1 MHTTRTALISF
12 FFGVFWMIDA
22 QAQGVKIGAGTP
34 PHASATL
41 EVGGTN
47 GGFLLPTMT
56 TAQRNGIGSPAQG
69 LQVYNSDTRCI
80 EAYFQTGWK
89 AISCECSSAPPSPT
103 LIQGPSLVCPS
114 DTAVVFSISPVQGAF
129 SYVWSIGNLDTVVGP
144 NNLDSISVNFSA
156 IQGSRSIS
164 VVAVNSCGS
173 SAPTLFSIS
182 VANPVSAFSVVPASP
197 IINNAAQFTA
207 TTQNST
213 FSWSFQNGSP
223 GSSTS
228 GTPSV
233 TWTQTG
239 NVLVRL
245 IATSSVGCKDT
256 LDSTLTVINCV
267 PATFSFS
274 NCGQTG
280 TNGPTQAQCNAS
292 YGLGVVSVNSGV
304 QTWTVPATGNYTI
317 TTAGGQ
323 GGIPNG
329 VGQNNRGSGGIVR
342 ATFALTSGTQLNLV
356 VGQEANQ
363 NTQGNTANGGG
374 NGGGGSFVWVSGQ
387 NLPLLVGG
395 GGGGGSIINGG
406 SAQFHPGKPGN
417 LSPDGS
423 MAWNNDPVHGTNGNS
438 ASAGGK
444 GWNAMVVNGFTGIA
458 GNGYGQLGGFGGGGP
473 DKAGGDHAGGGG
485 GGYSGGGG
493 AWMWNNTG
501 SGNSDGRNGGGGGGS
516 YIHSSGTNP
525 ATSTG
530 QFANSGTFNG
540 SPIQNIGQYNAGQG
554 YITIVRT
561 CP

>member
-1 MHTTRTALISF
+1 
-12 FFGVFWMIDA
+12 
-22 QAQGVKIGAGTP
+22 
-34 PHASATL
+34 
-41 EVGGTN
+41 
-47 GGFLLPTMT
+47 
-56 TAQRNGIGSPAQG
+56 
-69 LQVYNSDTRCI
+69 
-80 EAYFQTGWK
+80 
-89 AISCECSSAPPSPT
+89 
-103 LIQGPSLVCPS
+103 VCPS
-114 DTAVVFSISPVQGAF
+114 DTAVVFSIAPVPGAF
-129 SYVWSIGNLDTVVGP
+129 SYAWSIGNSDTIVGP
-144 NNLDSISVNFSA
+144 NNLDSISIHFSA
-156 IQGSRSIS
+156 LQGSRSIS
-164 VVAVNSCGS
+164 VVAMNSCGN
-173 SAPTLFSIS
+173 SAPTVLSVS
-182 VANPVSAFSVVPASP
+182 VANPVAAFSVVPASP
-197 IINNAAQFTA
+197 IINNATQFTA
-207 TTQNST
+207 TTQNAT

-223 GSSTS
+223 ASSTS

-233 TWTQTG
+233 TWSQTG

-245 IATSSVGCKDT
+245 IATSTAGCKDT

-267 PATFSFS
+267 PATYSFS

-280 TNGPTQAQCNAS
+280 INGPSQAQCNAS
-292 YGLGVVSVNSGV
+292 YGSGVVSVNSGV
-304 QTWTVPATGNYTI
+304 QSWTVPASGNYTI
-317 TTAGGQ
+317 TVAGGQ

-329 VGQNNRGSGGIVR
+329 VGQNNRGLGAIVR
-342 ATFALTSGTQLNLV
+342 ASFALTAGTQLNLV

-374 NGGGGSFVWVSGQ
+374 NGGGGSFVWINGQ

-417 LSPDGS
+417 LAPDGS

-444 GWNAMVVNGFTGIA
+444 GWNAMRVNGFTGIA

-516 YIHSSGTNP
+516 YIHSSGINP

-530 QFANSGTFNG
+530 QYANSGSFNG
-540 SPIQNIGQYNAGQG
+540 NAIQNIGQYNAGQG

>member
-1 MHTTRTALISF
+1 MRTAGTSIFLWIVSF
-12 FFGVFWMIDA
+12 IPVY
-22 QAQGVKIGAGTP
+22 AQGVNVGAGTP
-34 PHASATL
+34 PHVSATL
-41 EVGGTN
+41 EVGGTT
-47 GGFLLPTMT
+47 GGFLLPTLT
-56 TAQRNGIGSPAQG
+56 TVQRNGIGSPADG
-69 LQVYNSDTRCI
+69 LQIYNSDTRCI

-89 AISCECSSAPPSPT
+89 AVSCECSSPPSSPT
-103 LIQGPSLVCPS
+103 QIQGPALVCPS
-114 DTAVVFSISPVQGAF
+114 DTAVVFSIAAVPGAF
-129 SYVWSIGNLDTVVGP
+129 SYLWSIGNSDTIVGP
-144 NNLDSISVNFSA
+144 NNLDSISINFSTL
-156 IQGSRSIS
+156 QGSRNVS
-164 VVAVNSCGS
+164 VVAMNSCGN
-173 SAPTLFSIS
+173 SAPTILSVL
-182 VANPVSAFSVVPASP
+182 VANPIAAFSVVPSSP
-197 IINNAAQFTA
+197 IINNATQFTA
-207 TTQNST
+207 TTQNAT

-233 TWTQTG
+233 TWAQTG

-245 IATSSVGCKDT
+245 IATSTAGCKDT

-267 PATFSFS
+267 PATYSFS

-280 TNGPTQAQCNAS
+280 TSGPSQAQCNSS

-304 QTWTVPATGNYTI
+304 QSWTVPASGNYTI
-317 TTAGGQ
+317 TVAGGQ

-329 VGQNNRGSGGIVR
+329 VGQNNRGPGAIVR
-342 ATFALTSGTQLNLV
+342 ASFALSAGTQLNLV

-374 NGGGGSFVWVSGQ
+374 NGGGGSFVWINGQ

-417 LSPDGS
+417 LAPDGS

-516 YIHSSGTNP
+516 YIHSSGINP
-525 ATSTG
+525 ATSSG
-530 QFANSGTFNG
+530 QFANSSSFNG
-540 SPIQNIGQYNAGQG
+540 NAIQNLGQYNAGQG